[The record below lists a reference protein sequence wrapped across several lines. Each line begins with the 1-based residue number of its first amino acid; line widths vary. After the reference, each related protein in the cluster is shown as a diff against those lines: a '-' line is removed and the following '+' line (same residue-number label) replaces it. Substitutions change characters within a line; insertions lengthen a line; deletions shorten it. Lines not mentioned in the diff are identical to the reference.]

1 MRTLLKLA
9 AGMALVVFATVAAL
23 AADAFPVTVQHA
35 FGETTIA
42 KGPERIVTWGLS
54 SQDALIA
61 LGQVPVGMP
70 TFRSEGFDHDIQPWT
85 AEGIAAL
92 GGAEPFILDN
102 ATEVP
107 IEQIAALKPDLILAV
122 HSGISAAEYD
132 RLSQIAP
139 VVAYPGEAWTTTW
152 SDVITITGKAIGK
165 AAAGEALVAELKQF
179 VLDQAAARPEM
190 AGKSFVTLIDYNN
203 EVGIHSAADTRA
215 SFLASAGMV
224 IAAKAEGAGEGEVYW
239 YPLSYELFDTI
250 PADILIGYFHTPA
263 AADEFFS
270 RPFVQA
276 SPQVAKGAFVKMDDR
291 ALNMAMISM
300 SALSLRW
307 GVPRYFDKIAEAAR
321 TFAK

>member
-1 MRTLLKLA
+1 LRTLLKLA
-9 AGMALVVFATVAAL
+9 TSLMLVVLASATMAAE
-23 AADAFPVTVQHA
+23 AFPVTIKHV

-42 KGPERIVTWGLS
+42 KSPERIVTWGLS

-61 LGQVPVGMP
+61 LGKVPVGMP
-70 TFRSEGFDHDIQPWT
+70 TFRSEGFDHDILPWT

-92 GGAEPFILDN
+92 GGAEPFIFDN
-102 ATEVP
+102 ATDLP

-122 HSGISAAEYD
+122 HSGITAEEYE

-152 SDVITITGKAIGK
+152 QDVITITGQAIGK
-165 AAAGEALVAELKQF
+165 PTEGEALVADLKQF
-179 VLDQAAARPEM
+179 VLDQAAARPAM

-203 EVGIHSAADTRA
+203 EIGIHSAADTRA

-224 IAAKAEGAGEGEVYW
+224 IADKVDGAGEGELYW

-263 AADEFFS
+263 LADEFFS

-276 SPQVAKGAFVKMDDR
+276 APQVGRGAYVKMDDR

-307 GVPRYFDKIAEAAR
+307 GVPRYFDKIAAAAEKVR
-321 TFAK
+321 E

>member
-9 AGMALVVFATVAAL
+9 IGLVLVVLASASVAAE
-23 AADAFPVTVQHA
+23 AFPVTIKHV
-35 FGETTIA
+35 FGATTVA
-42 KGPERIVTWGLS
+42 KPPERIVTWGLS

-61 LGQVPVGMP
+61 LGKVPVGMP
-70 TFRSEGFDHDIQPWT
+70 TFRSEGFDHDILPWT

-92 GGAEPFILDN
+92 GGAEPFIFDN
-102 ATEVP
+102 ATDIPV
-107 IEQIAALKPDLILAV
+107 EQIAALKPDLILAV
-122 HSGISAAEYD
+122 HSGISAEDYG

-139 VVAYPGEAWTTTW
+139 VIAYPGEAWTTTW
-152 SDVITITGKAIGK
+152 QDVITITGRAIGK
-165 AAAGEALVAELKQF
+165 PAEGEALVADLKQF
-179 VLDQAAARPEM
+179 VLDQAAARPQM

-203 EVGIHSAADTRA
+203 EIGIHSAADTRA

-224 IAAKAEGAGEGEVYW
+224 IAEKVDGAGEGELYW

-263 AADEFFS
+263 LADEFFS

-276 SPQVAKGAFVKMDDR
+276 APQVARGAYVKMDDR

-307 GVPRYFDKIAEAAR
+307 GVPRYFDKIAAA
-321 TFAK
+321 AEHVGK

>member
-9 AGMALVVFATVAAL
+9 IGLVLVVLASATVAAE
-23 AADAFPVTVQHA
+23 AFPVTIKHV
-35 FGETTIA
+35 FGATTVA
-42 KGPERIVTWGLS
+42 KPPERIVTWGLS

-61 LGQVPVGMP
+61 LGKVPVGMP
-70 TFRSEGFDHDIQPWT
+70 TFRSEGFDHDILPWT

-92 GGAEPFILDN
+92 GGAEPFIFDN
-102 ATEVP
+102 ATDIPV
-107 IEQIAALKPDLILAV
+107 EQIAALKPDLILAV
-122 HSGISAAEYD
+122 HSGISAEDYG

-139 VVAYPGEAWTTTW
+139 VIAYPGEAWTTTW
-152 SDVITITGKAIGK
+152 QDVITITGRAIGK
-165 AAAGEALVAELKQF
+165 PAEGEALVAGLKQF
-179 VLDQAAARPEM
+179 VLDQAAARPQM

-203 EVGIHSAADTRA
+203 EIGIHSAADTRA

-224 IAAKAEGAGEGEVYW
+224 IAEKVDGAGEGELYW

-250 PADILIGYFHTPA
+250 PADILIGYFHTPVL
-263 AADEFFS
+263 ADEFFS

-276 SPQVAKGAFVKMDDR
+276 APQVARGAYVKMDDR

-307 GVPRYFDKIAEAAR
+307 GVPRYFDKIAAA
-321 TFAK
+321 AEHVGK

>member
-9 AGMALVVFATVAAL
+9 IGLVLVVLASAAVAAE
-23 AADAFPVTVQHA
+23 AFPVTIKHV
-35 FGETTIA
+35 FGATTVA
-42 KGPERIVTWGLS
+42 KPPERIVTWGLS

-61 LGQVPVGMP
+61 LGKVPVGMP
-70 TFRSEGFDHDIQPWT
+70 TFRSEGFDHDILPWT

-92 GGAEPFILDN
+92 GGAEPFIFDN
-102 ATEVP
+102 ATDIPV
-107 IEQIAALKPDLILAV
+107 EQIAALKPDLILAV
-122 HSGISAAEYD
+122 HSGISAEDYG

-139 VVAYPGEAWTTTW
+139 VIAYPGEAWTTTW
-152 SDVITITGKAIGK
+152 QDVITMTGRAIGK
-165 AAAGEALVAELKQF
+165 PAEGEALVADLKQF
-179 VLDQAAARPEM
+179 VLDQAAARPQM

-203 EVGIHSAADTRA
+203 EIGIHSAADTRA

-224 IAAKAEGAGEGEVYW
+224 IAEKVDGAGEGELYW

-263 AADEFFS
+263 LADEFFS

-276 SPQVAKGAFVKMDDR
+276 APQVARGAYVKMDDR

-307 GVPRYFDKIAEAAR
+307 GVPRYFDKIAAAAER
-321 TFAK
+321 VGK

>member
-9 AGMALVVFATVAAL
+9 IGLVLVVLASATVAAE
-23 AADAFPVTVQHA
+23 AFPVTIKHV
-35 FGETTIA
+35 FGATTVA
-42 KGPERIVTWGLS
+42 KPPERIVTWGLS

-61 LGQVPVGMP
+61 LGKVPVGMP
-70 TFRSEGFDHDIQPWT
+70 TFRSEGFDHDILPWT

-92 GGAEPFILDN
+92 GGAEPFIFDN
-102 ATEVP
+102 ATDIPV
-107 IEQIAALKPDLILAV
+107 EQIAALKPDLILAV
-122 HSGISAAEYD
+122 HSGISAEDYG

-139 VVAYPGEAWTTTW
+139 VIAYPGEAWTTTW
-152 SDVITITGKAIGK
+152 QDVITITGRAIGK
-165 AAAGEALVAELKQF
+165 PAEGEALVADLKQF
-179 VLDQAAARPEM
+179 VLDQAAARPQM

-203 EVGIHSAADTRA
+203 EIGIHSAADTRA

-224 IAAKAEGAGEGEVYW
+224 IAEKVDGAGGGELYW

-263 AADEFFS
+263 LADEFFS

-276 SPQVAKGAFVKMDDR
+276 APQVARGAYVKMDDR

-321 TFAK
+321 HVGK

>member
-9 AGMALVVFATVAAL
+9 IGLVLVVLASAAVAAE
-23 AADAFPVTVQHA
+23 AFPVIIKHVFGATTV
-35 FGETTIA
+35 A
-42 KGPERIVTWGLS
+42 KPPERIVTWGLS

-61 LGQVPVGMP
+61 LGKVPVGMP
-70 TFRSEGFDHDIQPWT
+70 TFRSEGFDHDILPWT

-92 GGAEPFILDN
+92 GGAEPFIFDN
-102 ATEVP
+102 ATDIPV
-107 IEQIAALKPDLILAV
+107 EQIAALKPDLILAV
-122 HSGISAAEYD
+122 HSGISAEDYG

-139 VVAYPGEAWTTTW
+139 VIAYPGEAWTTTW
-152 SDVITITGKAIGK
+152 QDVITMTGRAIGK
-165 AAAGEALVAELKQF
+165 PAEGEALVADLKQF
-179 VLDQAAARPEM
+179 VLDQAAARPQM

-203 EVGIHSAADTRA
+203 EIGIHSAADTRA

-224 IAAKAEGAGEGEVYW
+224 IAEKVDGAGEGELYW

-263 AADEFFS
+263 LADEFFS
-270 RPFVQA
+270 RPFVKA
-276 SPQVAKGAFVKMDDR
+276 APQVARGAYVKMDDR

-307 GVPRYFDKIAEAAR
+307 GVPRYFDKIAAAAER
-321 TFAK
+321 VGK

>member
-9 AGMALVVFATVAAL
+9 IGLVLVVLASATVAAE
-23 AADAFPVTVQHA
+23 AFPVTIKHV
-35 FGETTIA
+35 FGATTVA
-42 KGPERIVTWGLS
+42 KPPERIVTWGLS

-61 LGQVPVGMP
+61 LGKVPVGMP
-70 TFRSEGFDHDIQPWT
+70 TFRSEGFDHDILPWT

-92 GGAEPFILDN
+92 GGAEPFIFDN
-102 ATEVP
+102 ATDIPV
-107 IEQIAALKPDLILAV
+107 EQIAALKPDLILAV
-122 HSGISAAEYD
+122 HSGISAEDYG

-139 VVAYPGEAWTTTW
+139 VIAYPGEAWTTTW
-152 SDVITITGKAIGK
+152 QDVITITGRAIGK
-165 AAAGEALVAELKQF
+165 PAEGEALVADLKQF
-179 VLDQAAARPEM
+179 VLDQAAARPQM

-203 EVGIHSAADTRA
+203 EIGIHSAADTRA

-224 IAAKAEGAGEGEVYW
+224 IAEKVDGAGEGELYW

-263 AADEFFS
+263 LADEFFS
-270 RPFVQA
+270 RPFVKA
-276 SPQVAKGAFVKMDDR
+276 APQVARGAYVKMDDR

-307 GVPRYFDKIAEAAR
+307 GVPRYFDKIAAA
-321 TFAK
+321 AEHVGK

>member
-9 AGMALVVFATVAAL
+9 IGLVLVVLASATVAAE
-23 AADAFPVTVQHA
+23 AFPVTIKHV
-35 FGETTIA
+35 FGATTVA
-42 KGPERIVTWGLS
+42 KPPERIVTWGLS

-61 LGQVPVGMP
+61 LGKVPVGMP
-70 TFRSEGFDHDIQPWT
+70 TFRSEGFDHDILPWT

-92 GGAEPFILDN
+92 GGAEPFIFDN
-102 ATEVP
+102 ATDIPV
-107 IEQIAALKPDLILAV
+107 EQIAALKPDLILAV
-122 HSGISAAEYD
+122 HSGISAEDYG

-139 VVAYPGEAWTTTW
+139 VIAYPGEAWTTTW
-152 SDVITITGKAIGK
+152 QDVITITGRAIGK
-165 AAAGEALVAELKQF
+165 PAEGEALVADLKQF

-203 EVGIHSAADTRA
+203 EIGSHSAADTRA

-224 IAAKAEGAGEGEVYW
+224 IAEKVDGAGEGELYW

-263 AADEFFS
+263 LADEFFS
-270 RPFVQA
+270 RPFVKA
-276 SPQVAKGAFVKMDDR
+276 APQVARGAYVKMDDR

-307 GVPRYFDKIAEAAR
+307 GVPRYFDKIAAA
-321 TFAK
+321 AEHVGK

>member
-9 AGMALVVFATVAAL
+9 IGLVLVVLASASVAAE
-23 AADAFPVTVQHA
+23 AFPVTIKHV
-35 FGETTIA
+35 FGATTVA
-42 KGPERIVTWGLS
+42 KPPERIVTWGLS

-61 LGQVPVGMP
+61 LGKVPVGMP
-70 TFRSEGFDHDIQPWT
+70 TFRSEGFDHDILPWT

-92 GGAEPFILDN
+92 GGAEPFIFDN
-102 ATEVP
+102 ATDIPV
-107 IEQIAALKPDLILAV
+107 EQIAALKPDLILAV
-122 HSGISAAEYD
+122 HSGISAEDYG

-139 VVAYPGEAWTTTW
+139 VIAYPGEAWTTTW
-152 SDVITITGKAIGK
+152 QDVITITGRAIGK
-165 AAAGEALVAELKQF
+165 PAEGEALVADLKQF
-179 VLDQAAARPEM
+179 VLDQAAARPQM

-203 EVGIHSAADTRA
+203 EIGIHSAADTRA

-224 IAAKAEGAGEGEVYW
+224 IAEKVDGAGEGELYW

-263 AADEFFS
+263 LADEFFS
-270 RPFVQA
+270 RPFVKA
-276 SPQVAKGAFVKMDDR
+276 APQVARGAYVKMDDR

-307 GVPRYFDKIAEAAR
+307 GVPRYFDKIAAA
-321 TFAK
+321 AEHVGK

>member
-9 AGMALVVFATVAAL
+9 TGLVLVILAFASMAAE
-23 AADAFPVTVQHA
+23 AFPVTIKHA

-42 KGPERIVTWGLS
+42 KSPERIVTWGLS

-61 LGQVPVGMP
+61 LGKAPVGMP
-70 TFRSEGFDHDIQPWT
+70 TFRSEGFDHDILPWT

-92 GGAEPFILDN
+92 GGAEPFIFDN
-102 ATEVP
+102 ATDLP

-122 HSGISAAEYD
+122 HSGISAEEYG
-132 RLSQIAP
+132 RLSEIAP

-152 SDVITITGKAIGK
+152 QDVITITGQAIGK
-165 AAAGEALVAELKQF
+165 PAEGDALVAELKQF
-179 VLDQAAARPEM
+179 VLDQAAARPAM

-203 EVGIHSAADTRA
+203 EIGIHSAADTRA

-224 IAAKAEGAGEGEVYW
+224 IADKVAGAGEGELYW

-263 AADEFFS
+263 LADEFFS

-276 SPQVAKGAFVKMDDR
+276 APQVASGAYVKMDDR

-307 GVPRYFDKIAEAAR
+307 GVPRYFDKIAAA
-321 TFAK
+321 AEKVGK

>member
-9 AGMALVVFATVAAL
+9 IGLVLVVLASASVAAE
-23 AADAFPVTVQHA
+23 AFPVTIKHV
-35 FGETTIA
+35 FGATTVA
-42 KGPERIVTWGLS
+42 KPPERIVTWGLS

-61 LGQVPVGMP
+61 LGKVPVGMP
-70 TFRSEGFDHDIQPWT
+70 TFRSEGFDHDILPWT

-92 GGAEPFILDN
+92 GGAEPFIFDN
-102 ATEVP
+102 ATDIPV
-107 IEQIAALKPDLILAV
+107 EQIAALKPDLILAV
-122 HSGISAAEYD
+122 HSGISAEDYG

-139 VVAYPGEAWTTTW
+139 VIAYPGEAWTTTW
-152 SDVITITGKAIGK
+152 QDVITITGRAIGK
-165 AAAGEALVAELKQF
+165 PAEGEALVADLKQF
-179 VLDQAAARPEM
+179 VLDQAAARPQM

-203 EVGIHSAADTRA
+203 EIGIHSAADTRA

-224 IAAKAEGAGEGEVYW
+224 IAEKVDGAGEGELYW

-263 AADEFFS
+263 LADEFFS

-276 SPQVAKGAFVKMDDR
+276 APQVARGAYVKMDDR

-307 GVPRYFDKIAEAAR
+307 GVPRYFDKIAVAAEHVG
-321 TFAK
+321 K

>member
-9 AGMALVVFATVAAL
+9 IGLVLVVLASATVAAE
-23 AADAFPVTVQHA
+23 AFPVTIKHV
-35 FGETTIA
+35 FGATTVA
-42 KGPERIVTWGLS
+42 KPPERIVTWGLS

-61 LGQVPVGMP
+61 LGKVPVGMP
-70 TFRSEGFDHDIQPWT
+70 TFRSEGFDHDILPWT

-92 GGAEPFILDN
+92 GGAEPFIFDN
-102 ATEVP
+102 ATDIPV
-107 IEQIAALKPDLILAV
+107 EQIAALKPDLILAV
-122 HSGISAAEYD
+122 HSGISAEDYG

-139 VVAYPGEAWTTTW
+139 VIAYPGEAWTTTW
-152 SDVITITGKAIGK
+152 QDVITITGRAIGK
-165 AAAGEALVAELKQF
+165 PAEGEALVADLKQF
-179 VLDQAAARPEM
+179 VLDQAAARLQM

-203 EVGIHSAADTRA
+203 EIGIHSAADTRA

-224 IAAKAEGAGEGEVYW
+224 IAEKVDGAGEGELYW

-263 AADEFFS
+263 LADEFFS
-270 RPFVQA
+270 RPFVKA
-276 SPQVAKGAFVKMDDR
+276 APQVARGAYVKMDDR

-307 GVPRYFDKIAEAAR
+307 GVPRYFDKIAAA
-321 TFAK
+321 AEHVGK

>member
-9 AGMALVVFATVAAL
+9 IGLVLVVLASATVAAE
-23 AADAFPVTVQHA
+23 AFPVTIKHV
-35 FGETTIA
+35 FGATTVA
-42 KGPERIVTWGLS
+42 KPPERIVTWGLS
-54 SQDALIA
+54 SHDALIA
-61 LGQVPVGMP
+61 LGNVPVGMP
-70 TFRSEGFDHDIQPWT
+70 TFRSEGFDHDILPWT

-92 GGAEPFILDN
+92 GGAEPFIFDN
-102 ATEVP
+102 ATDIPV
-107 IEQIAALKPDLILAV
+107 EQIAALKPDLILAV
-122 HSGISAAEYD
+122 HSGISAEDYG

-139 VVAYPGEAWTTTW
+139 VIAYPGEAWTTTW
-152 SDVITITGKAIGK
+152 QDVITITGRAIGK
-165 AAAGEALVAELKQF
+165 PAEGEALVADLKQF
-179 VLDQAAARPEM
+179 VLDQAAARPQM

-203 EVGIHSAADTRA
+203 EIGIHSAADTRA

-224 IAAKAEGAGEGEVYW
+224 IAEKVDGAGEGELYW

-263 AADEFFS
+263 LADEFFS

-276 SPQVAKGAFVKMDDR
+276 APQVARGAYVKMDDR

-307 GVPRYFDKIAEAAR
+307 GVPRYFDKIAAA
-321 TFAK
+321 AEHVGK